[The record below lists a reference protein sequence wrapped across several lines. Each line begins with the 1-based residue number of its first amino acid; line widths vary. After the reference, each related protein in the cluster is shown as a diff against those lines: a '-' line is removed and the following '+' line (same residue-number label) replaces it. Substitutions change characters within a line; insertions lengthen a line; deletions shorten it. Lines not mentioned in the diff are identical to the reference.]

1 MIIDV
6 HCHVWN
12 KKIVANEVEKLLF
25 EIAEFALHE
34 GFDPATIHDAEG
46 DRLIKDMDEAGI
58 DKTVVFSLDFDLTFK
73 GGVNYRE
80 YNDYVAN
87 FVKQYPDRLI
97 GFAGIDLRRGRE
109 AIDEL
114 ERCVQDHG
122 FKGVKLWPLTGFY
135 PDDPKFYPFY
145 ERAEDLGV
153 TILCHTG
160 IGPAYMKYCRP
171 VYIDTVA
178 YDFRK
183 INFIMAHGGDPWS
196 NEALAVAGKNPN
208 VYFDISASQLIF
220 KKFPMGL
227 YQTLA
232 MTKIII
238 GLENVLFG
246 TDWPSTLPIMS
257 PKEWVEA
264 IQTLE
269 LPMPLQMMGLP
280 EFTEEDKKKILGE
293 NAKKVLGL

>member
-12 KKIVANEVEKLLF
+12 KKIVTDELQRLLF
-25 EIAEFALHE
+25 EMAEHV
-34 GFDPATIHDAEG
+34 GYDPSTIHDAEG

-58 DKTVVFSLDFDLTFK
+58 DKAVLFSLDFDLTWR
-73 GGVNYRE
+73 GGIKFRE

-97 GFAGIDLRRGRE
+97 GFAGIDLRRGKD
-109 AIDEL
+109 AIVEL

-122 FKGVKLWPLTGFY
+122 FKGVKLWPLAGFY

-145 ERAEDLGV
+145 ERAEELGV

-160 IGPAYMKYCRP
+160 LGPAYMKYCRP
-171 VYIDTVA
+171 VCVDTIA

-183 INFIMAHGGDPWS
+183 INFIMAHMGDPWS
-196 NEALAVAGKNPN
+196 NEALAVTAKNPN
-208 VYFDISASQLIF
+208 VYFDISAGQMAY
-220 KKFPMGL
+220 KAFPIAFF
-227 YQTLA
+227 QTLGVA
-232 MTKIII
+232 KILTGI
-238 GLENVLFG
+238 EKVLFG
-246 TDWPSTLPIMS
+246 TDWPSLLPIMS
-257 PKEWVEA
+257 SKEWVEA